1 MTTVL
6 ISGSSVAGTALA
18 YWLREQGLT
27 PVVVERAPQ
36 LRRGGQAIDVRGA
49 ALTVLRRMG
58 LEDRARELKNHTN
71 GMNMLDAEGNEVF
84 RSEEFALSSGSLDSD
99 DIEILREDL
108 VDIVNAENDGVEY
121 LFGDS
126 ITAIHQ
132 EPDGVAGAGAAG
144 GGVAGGGLTV
154 EFENAAPRRFDLV
167 VGADG
172 LHSNT
177 RRLVFGPEEQYVDH
191 LGMYLG
197 VFSQENYLGL
207 DKWQTWFNDGVVG
220 GAVMTVRDNT
230 ELRVYLGFG
239 SEPIDYDYRDTRA
252 QKQLIADHVTG
263 FGWEVPGF
271 IERMWKSDDFYFDA
285 MAQIKMDAWSEGRVV
300 LLGDAAHCAAP
311 TSGQGTSLALIGAY
325 VLALELGRTDDHAL
339 AFARYERRMRP
350 FVEAN
355 QALALLDPENTPP
368 EVRTARTDAVKN
380 AIDLDAIID

>member
-6 ISGSSVAGTALA
+6 ISGSSIAGTALA

-27 PVVVERAPQ
+27 PVVVERAPA

-49 ALTVLRRMG
+49 ALHVLRRMG
-58 LEDRARELKNHTN
+58 LEARARELENHTN
-71 GMNMLDAEGNEVF
+71 GMNMLDPQGNEIF

-108 VDIVNAENDGVEY
+108 VDIVHEKNHGIEY
-121 LFGDS
+121 LFNDS

-132 EPDGVAGAGAAG
+132 EEDGVAGE
-144 GGVAGGGLTV
+144 GVTV
-154 EFENAAPRRFDLV
+154 EFEHAAPRRFDLV

-177 RRLVFGPEEQYVDH
+177 RKLVFGPEAQYCNH
-191 LGMYLG
+191 LGTYLG
-197 VFSQENYLGL
+197 VFSQENHLGL
-207 DKWQTWFNDGVVG
+207 DKWQTWFNDGVTG
-220 GAVMTVRDNT
+220 GAVMTVRDNA

-239 SEPIDYDYRDTRA
+239 SEPIDYDYRDVQA
-252 QKQLIADHVTG
+252 QKQLIADNVTG

-271 IERMWKSDDFYFDA
+271 IERMWTSEDFYFDA
-285 MAQIKMDAWSEGRVV
+285 MAQIKMDTWSEGRVTLV
-300 LLGDAAHCAAP
+300 GDAAHCAAP
-311 TSGQGTSLALIGAY
+311 TSGQGTSLALVGAY

-339 AFARYERRMRP
+339 AFARYEQRMRP
-350 FVEAN
+350 FVEIN
-355 QALALLDPENTPP
+355 QALALMDPQETSP
-368 EVRTARTDAVKN
+368 EVRTARTDEAKN

>member
-27 PVVVERAPQ
+27 PVIVERAPA

-49 ALTVLRRMG
+49 ALHVLRRMG
-58 LEDRARELKNHTN
+58 LEDRANALKNHSN
-71 GMNMLDAEGNEVF
+71 GMNMLDPQGNEIF

-108 VDIVNAENDGVEY
+108 VDLVHEKNDGIEY
-121 LFGDS
+121 LFNDS
-126 ITAIHQ
+126 ITAIRQ
-132 EPDGVAGAGAAG
+132 EADGVAGE
-144 GGVAGGGLTV
+144 GVTV
-154 EFENAAPRRFDLV
+154 EFEHAAPRRFDLV

-177 RRLVFGPEEQYVDH
+177 RKLVFGPESQYVNH
-191 LGMYLG
+191 LGTYLG

-207 DKWQTWFNDGVVG
+207 DKWQTWFNDGVTG
-220 GAVMTVRDNT
+220 GAVMTVRDNA
-230 ELRVYLGFG
+230 ELRIYLGFG
-239 SEPIDYDYRDTRA
+239 SEPIDYDYRDVQT
-252 QKQLIADHVTG
+252 QKQLIADNVTG

-271 IERMWKSDDFYFDA
+271 IERMWKAEDFYFDA
-285 MAQIKMDAWSEGRVV
+285 MAQIKMDTWSDGRVTLV
-300 LLGDAAHCAAP
+300 GDAAHCAAP

-339 AFARYERRMRP
+339 AFARYEKRMRP
-350 FVEAN
+350 FVEVN
-355 QALALLDPENTPP
+355 QALALMDPQSTTP
-368 EVRTARTDAVKN
+368 EERTARTDAAKN
-380 AIDLDAIID
+380 QIDLDAIID